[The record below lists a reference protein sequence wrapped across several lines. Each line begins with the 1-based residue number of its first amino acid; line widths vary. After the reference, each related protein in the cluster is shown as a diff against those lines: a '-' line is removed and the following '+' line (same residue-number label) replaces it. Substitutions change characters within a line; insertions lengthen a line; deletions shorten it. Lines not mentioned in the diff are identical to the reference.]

1 MSHLHSFIWDT
12 VFFIVSTQPTIIKN
26 NFLIEH
32 VNVSYFV
39 IPGNTKDNDE
49 KLGLSTDSL
58 SLGDL
63 SALVQ
68 NNYNEWYNISQ
79 ENEKL
84 KQELQTYK
92 HLCSS
97 QVWSNIICVLHYIII
112 NSIFR
117 NLKLR
122 QSRKILISTCHQYHN
137 SWRFFRNLWRNVKNS
152 SRKPSRRRIRFV
164 ENYEL

>member
-1 MSHLHSFIWDT
+1 MKHVPPTLFYLRHCIF
-12 VFFIVSTQPTIIKN
+12 VVSTQATIIKN
-26 NFLIEH
+26 NLLIEH
-32 VNVSYFV
+32 DNISYFV
-39 IPGNTKDNDE
+39 ISGNTKDNDE

-68 NNYNEWYNISQ
+68 NNYNEWFNISQ

-97 QVWSNIICVLHYIII
+97 QV
-112 NSIFR
+112 
-117 NLKLR
+117 
-122 QSRKILISTCHQYHN
+122 
-137 SWRFFRNLWRNVKNS
+137 
-152 SRKPSRRRIRFV
+152 
-164 ENYEL
+164 